1 MKINKASVY
10 NFPLYVA
17 ILSVCTLL
25 AIIIHVS
32 PYSLIIKTLTVIVAL
47 IPLTFLI
54 KQMTQRKVIIWFV
67 FYVSIALCILALLFR
82 TLRDLLPDPELKGD
96 TSIGYAQYFGYPL
109 YLDTFLFF
117 LLLLLPVIYFFG
129 IKIFSKKNI
138 KRHEK

>member
-10 NFPLYVA
+10 NFPLYIA
-17 ILSVCTLL
+17 ILSVFTLL
-25 AIIIHVS
+25 AIIIHIP
-32 PYSLIIKTLTVIVAL
+32 PYSLIIKSLTVIVAL
-47 IPLTFLI
+47 IPLAILI
-54 KQMTQRKVIIWFV
+54 NQPKQRKVIIGFV

-82 TLRDLLPDPELKGD
+82 TLRDILPDPELKVD
-96 TSIGYAQYFGYPL
+96 TSIGYAQYFGYPI

-129 IKIFSKKNI
+129 IRIFSKTKI

>member
-17 ILSVCTLL
+17 VLSVCTLL
-25 AIIIHVS
+25 AIIIHAF
-32 PYSLIIKTLTVIVAL
+32 PYSFIIKSITVIVAL
-47 IPLTFLI
+47 IPLAIVI
-54 KQMTQRKVIIWFV
+54 KQAKYKKVIIWFV
-67 FYVSIALCILALLFR
+67 FYVSIALSILALLFR
-82 TLRDLLPDPELKGD
+82 TLRDILPNPELKAD

-129 IKIFSKKNI
+129 VRFFSKTKI
-138 KRHEK
+138 KHHEK